1 MKLDWDILRLIL
13 EEAEHCEGSLPLV
26 CTRATYGSPHYKIN
40 LEEINYSFNDICEHF
55 LLLGDADLA
64 VVRNLGVSFDGPTG
78 VVLDR
83 LTMKGHEFLA
93 AAENEVGWGKAKE
106 IAKQVGGFTVQQLF
120 NFLIGY
126 VKAEVKKST
135 GIEV

>member
-1 MKLDWDILRLIL
+1 
-13 EEAEHCEGSLPLV
+13 
-26 CTRATYGSPHYKIN
+26 
-40 LEEINYSFNDICEHF
+40 
-55 LLLGDADLA
+55 
-64 VVRNLGVSFDGPTG
+64 
-78 VVLDR
+78 
-83 LTMKGHEFLA
+83 MKGHEFLA